1 MLSPMLCIQLHTT
14 LNPQLIRENGT
25 HIAVTFQISN
35 LTSLAKIDPSTNVT
49 AQQAVDLIAGNTF
62 LSQAPFQIQI
72 SPNVSVTPTLHV
84 IGRGPTNTA
93 QCNTSNPN
101 KSNTTNAPIATTSVP
116 SICPKSSGVSS
127 AVATVVALL
136 LFIVGVLIGVIFQ
149 LSFKP
154 LVVWCKKNFRP
165 VQNIK
170 EKIKYKKQED
180 VVNITQ
186 DI

>member
-1 MLSPMLCIQLHTT
+1 MVT
-14 LNPQLIRENGT
+14 L
-25 HIAVTFQISN
+25 QISN

-84 IGRGPTNTA
+84 IGRGPANTT

-101 KSNTTNAPIATTSVP
+101 TTTVP
-116 SICPKSSGVSS
+116 STTTIPSTCPESSGVSS
-127 AVATVVALL
+127 AVAAVVAIL
-136 LFIVGVLIGVIFQ
+136 LFIVGVLIGVLFQ

-154 LVVWCKKNFRP
+154 VVGWCKKNFRP
-165 VQNIK
+165 VLNIK

-186 DI
+186 DIN